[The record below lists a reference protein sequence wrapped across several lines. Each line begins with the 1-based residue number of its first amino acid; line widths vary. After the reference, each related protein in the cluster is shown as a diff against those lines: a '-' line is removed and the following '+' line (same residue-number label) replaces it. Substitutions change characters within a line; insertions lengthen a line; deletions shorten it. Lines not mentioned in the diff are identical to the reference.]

1 MSAARSTL
9 GFVVLA
15 TIAVAACDQGGAHFS
30 VRYASDFSPAR
41 HAVSVLGAYQDGRM
55 STGAWEDLAPHL
67 VPALGEIPCEG
78 GFDALTVSDPPVAS
92 AIDEFARDDGPTD
105 ALLAQLA
112 PAAKGDSI
120 LVITLSGH
128 LPQPTR
134 ADGGAP
140 PPRPSAGG
148 GRRAGHGMRSAGQP
162 RAPGESDGNVLEISA
177 LLYSVAKAQSV
188 ALVAMEYSGASV
200 EDAETKFAARLAQ
213 ALPSMACAG
222 WDWAGKVDA
231 ERIRSSIDQ

>member
-1 MSAARSTL
+1 MSNHARRAL
-9 GFVVLA
+9 VVLA
-15 TIAVAACDQGGAHFS
+15 TIATAACDQGDAHFA
-30 VRYASDFSPAR
+30 VRYASDFNPAR

-67 VPALGEIPCEG
+67 VPALGDTPCEA
-78 GFDALTVSDPPVAS
+78 GFDALTTADPPLAG
-92 AIDEFARDDGPTD
+92 AIDDFARDDGPTD
-105 ALLAQLA
+105 TLLAQLA

-128 LPQPTR
+128 LPQRTR

-148 GRRAGHGMRSAGQP
+148 GRRAGHGMRSSGPQGAAG
-162 RAPGESDGNVLEISA
+162 ATTDGNVLEISA

-213 ALPSMACAG
+213 AFPSMACAG